1 MLVMAHRHF
10 AGLIGIGVAVAA
22 CVLLVDRPLAL
33 WLNARFFGTR
43 TFAISESIFRPLD
56 AVLIVGA
63 VLLVVLVLSS
73 RFYDPPAWV
82 SRLVRGGAGAAVAL
96 LAAEVLKLAIGRS
109 QVFPPFLHDH
119 VYALRPFAGSKDFM
133 AFPSATMA
141 GVSGLISGYGVHRR
155 SGRTAAA
162 LVLLVLGAAIL
173 VAAGH
178 WLSDIIGG
186 TYLGLVSGAA
196 VARSL
201 HDGRRSDVDTQRLE

>member
-1 MLVMAHRHF
+1 MIDTKIPK
-10 AGLIGIGVAVAA
+10 LITKLPG
-22 CVLLVDRPLAL
+22 PK
-33 WLNARFFGTR
+33 
-43 TFAISESIFRPLD
+43 
-56 AVLIVGA
+56 
-63 VLLVVLVLSS
+63 
-73 RFYDPPAWV
+73 
-82 SRLVRGGAGAAVAL
+82 
-96 LAAEVLKLAIGRS
+96 AAEVLKLAIGRS

-141 GVSGLISGYGVHRR
+141 GVAGLISGYGVHRR
-155 SGRTAAA
+155 SGRIAAA

-201 HDGRRSDVDTQRLE
+201 HDGRRSNVEAQRLE